1 MWDLKLDTRRL
12 VEGFSTSVLWERPNV
27 LWNKADDWWNDNYV
41 TDPSTAAFLSATGII
56 DPNKQNYVNNLVI
69 ALKNQGLWNKMK
81 AIYPFVSEQRN
92 LLNYTEDFSNSYW
105 VGSPTRTVNTTIAP
119 NNTTTA
125 DTIVFSTSSQL
136 YNVSTRSQE
145 IYTFSVYVKKET
157 NRYFS
162 IQLETSLVAF
172 RGIFDLDTATVTNTS
187 PNTSAQIINAGGG
200 WFRVSVT
207 NTTADSILYTTFSAA
222 SSGTSVVSGSGTF
235 YLWGAQLELGS
246 TATDYQTTIN
256 AQEQFAAAYKYNLKD
271 PQDTDA
277 AFRLKIFGTW
287 TFTPTGATP
296 NGTNAYMDTRLSQS
310 ANLTNTSLHSS
321 YYYNGGSTGPGNG
334 EVGMTTGSATYLLIR
349 TGAVYF
355 NLCDTDSANYS
366 VSNKGFYIAS
376 RTASNLRKGYFN
388 GAVVSTVTANAG
400 ATSSDTYFLGA
411 LNTGTGGSFFSSL
424 RTGFSSI
431 GDGLTDAEALA
442 FYTIVQQFQT
452 SMNRQV

>member
-1 MWDLKLDTRRL
+1 MWDLKIDTRRL
-12 VEGFSTSVLWERPNV
+12 VEGFSTSVPWDRPNV

-41 TDPSTAAFLSATGII
+41 TDSNTAAFLSATGII
-56 DPNKQNYVNNLVI
+56 DPNKQNYINNLVI
-69 ALKNQGLWNKMK
+69 ALKNQGIWNKAK

-92 LLNYTEDFSNSYW
+92 LLNYTEDFSNAYW
-105 VGSPTRTVNTTIAP
+105 VGSPTRTVNTTVAP
-119 NNTTTA
+119 NSTATA

-136 YNVSTRSQE
+136 YNVSARSQE

-246 TATDYQTTIN
+246 TVTDYQTTIN

-287 TFTPTGATP
+287 TFTPTGAKG
-296 NGTNAYMDTRLSQS
+296 NGTNSYIDTGLNPLTVLSQNS
-310 ANLTNTSLHSS
+310 THISLYSKTNSVSNFYDMGARSTNFLDLAIGYGGQTYGGVYANE
-321 YYYNGGSTGPGNG
+321 STF
-334 EVGMTTGSATYLLIR
+334 T
-349 TGAVYF
+349 
-355 NLCDTDSANYS
+355 DTDSR
-366 VSNKGFYIAS
+366 GFYQ
-376 RTASNLRKGYFN
+376 SNRI
-388 GAVVSTVTANAG
+388 VSTEQTVWKNGVKRVTSA
-400 ATSSDTYFLGA
+400 
-411 LNTGTGGSFFSSL
+411 FSSNTPMSL
-424 RTGFSSI
+424 NIYISGYNLNGTPTLFSNRQYAFATI
-431 GDGLTDAEALA
+431 GDGLSDSEAAML
-442 FYTIVQQFQT
+442 YTIVQQFQT
-452 SMNRQV
+452 ALNRQV

>member
-1 MWDLKLDTRRL
+1 MWDLKIDTRRL
-12 VEGFSTSVLWERPNV
+12 VEGFSTSVPWDRPNV

-41 TDPSTAAFLSATGII
+41 TDSNTAAFLSATGII
-56 DPNKQNYVNNLVI
+56 DPNKQNYINNLVI
-69 ALKNQGLWNKMK
+69 ALKNQGIWNKAK

-92 LLNYTEDFSNSYW
+92 LLNYTEDFSNAYW
-105 VGSPTRTVNTTIAP
+105 VGSPTRTVNTTVAP
-119 NNTTTA
+119 NSTATA

-136 YNVSTRSQE
+136 YNVSARSQE

-187 PNTSAQIINAGGG
+187 PNTSAQIIDAGGG

-246 TATDYQTTIN
+246 TATDYQVTIN

-287 TFTPTGATP
+287 TFTPTGAKP
-296 NGTNAYMDTRLSQS
+296 NGTNAYMDTNMPS
-310 ANLTNTSLHSS
+310 NTMSNGSTHLS
-321 YYYNGGSTGPGNG
+321 YYS
-334 EVGMTTGSATYLLIR
+334 R
-349 TGAVYF
+349 
-355 NLCDTDSANYS
+355 TDSAANSIEMGTESPDFLLWYKAFGFTRANFG
-366 VSNKGFYIAS
+366 VSMDYLPVLSNTKGFLLGS
-376 RTASNLRKGYFN
+376 RYTSTNGLIQFNSNQQLKTGLSGDSR
-388 GAVVSTVTANAG
+388 STLKI
-400 ATSSDTYFLGA
+400 YLGA
-411 LNTGTGGSFFSSL
+411 LNASGTSANYYSSKQ
-424 RTGFSSI
+424 TAFATI
-431 GDGLTDAEALA
+431 GDGLNDAEAAAL
-442 FYTIVQQFQT
+442 YTIVQQFQT
-452 SMNRQV
+452 SMARQV